1 MSFVASVN
9 VKIRVWSFI
18 ANLFPNRIQEQY
30 AKLKLMEE
38 GLQAAQS
45 NCSAREKAA
54 EVRALFAVKGQK
66 YICIQRTLLGFSEVH
81 CPTLSSRSEGSLCF
95 SQALEQQLTALQ
107 AEMEQLRQKEEPEEP
122 SGFSAQLQDLQ
133 AQ

>member
-1 MSFVASVN
+1 MGESAEMSFVTSVN

-30 AKLKLMEE
+30 AKLKLTEE

-54 EVRALFAVKGQK
+54 EVRALFAAFKG
-66 YICIQRTLLGFSEVH
+66 R
-81 CPTLSSRSEGSLCF
+81 SSGSPRCVVPLWAVVLKAACV

>member
-1 MSFVASVN
+1 MGESAEMSFVTSVN

-30 AKLKLMEE
+30 AKLKLTEE

-81 CPTLSSRSEGSLCF
+81 RPTLSSRSEGSLCLAG
-95 SQALEQQLTALQ
+95 SGAAIDYPAGRNGA
-107 AEMEQLRQKEEPEEP
+107 AEAEGGARRAERL
-122 SGFSAQLQDLQ
+122 
-133 AQ
+133 

>member
-1 MSFVASVN
+1 MGESAEMSFVTSVN

-30 AKLKLMEE
+30 AKLKLTEE

-66 YICIQRTLLGFSEVH
+66 KKIHMHSKDAPRVLRGA
-81 CPTLSSRSEGSLCF
+81 LSHF
-95 SQALEQQLTALQ
+95 EQ
-107 AEMEQLRQKEEPEEP
+107 
-122 SGFSAQLQDLQ
+122 SF
-133 AQ
+133 